1 VTERGLPLA
10 DGAPACPFVA
20 FEDDRDERASVPDH
34 RHRCYADARP
44 APRALAH
51 QEAYCLSRA
60 FPVCPTFQD
69 WARREAAR
77 SRGGAP
83 TAPSASAG
91 MNRAATGA
99 ASDAAAVTDSS
110 SAGAAPSDDDA
121 GAGDGRSDGP
131 GLGAAAV
138 GGVAG
143 AVGGVLGDVASSAGS
158 AGSASSSASAWGSA
172 DRRDDDSG
180 STAHDS
186 DRDAPD
192 VVRRNP
198 PRDWSAP
205 PPWLASNERRRE
217 VPADPPPFL
226 GRRATD
232 PGRGLAGSA
241 ADRMAGGGSATIDE
255 EGEDVW
261 SSDSRS
267 AAAAGAG
274 LAAERAAAPGRR
286 PAREPDDRDGGD
298 DDEEPVRRPTRRSRA
313 YSQHLGGP
321 DGPDWEQPRRYEAY
335 PTIKSRV
342 EMPAVPRLAGLAAL
356 IGVLALA
363 LFFLPGILN
372 IGGTT
377 PPAGSSPGASSV
389 AGPSVSI
396 APTVPPAPTP
406 SVYTIKKGETLS
418 KIATAHGITIEE
430 LLAANP
436 AIKNPNRISEGQQIV
451 IPVPGQS
458 TPTEVGESAA
468 P

>member
-51 QEAYCLSRA
+51 QEAYCLSSA

-99 ASDAAAVTDSS
+99 ASDAAAAADSS
-110 SAGAAPSDDDA
+110 LADAAPSDGDHRG
-121 GAGDGRSDGP
+121 GAGP
-131 GLGAAAV
+131 GLGAAAA
-138 GGVAG
+138 GGLAG
-143 AVGGVLGDVASSAGS
+143 AAGGALGDVAASAAS
-158 AGSASSSASAWGSA
+158 ASASAWGSA
-172 DRRDDDSG
+172 AEHGDD
-180 STAHDS
+180 ARLPAR

-241 ADRMAGGGSATIDE
+241 ADRMAGGGAPSVDDDADD
-255 EGEDVW
+255 GVW

-267 AAAAGAG
+267 AAATGAG
-274 LAAERAAAPGRR
+274 LAEDRDALPARR
-286 PAREPDDRDGGD
+286 PAPRPRDDRDDAD
-298 DDEEPVRRPTRRSRA
+298 DDEEPVRRPARRSRA
-313 YSQHLGGP
+313 YAQHLGGP

-342 EMPAVPRLAGLAAL
+342 GMPGVPRIAGLAGL

-363 LFFLPGILN
+363 LFLLPGILN
-372 IGGTT
+372 IGGTA

-389 AGPSVSI
+389 AGPSVSL
-396 APTVPPAPTP
+396 APTTPPAPTA

-451 IPVPGQS
+451 IPVPGES
-458 TPTEVGESAA
+458 APTEVGESAA